1 MNALQI
7 TSLPTSK
14 LTHKDYQDYIIEQL
28 ERGELYLEP
37 LRAHAGH
44 YMGLRR
50 AMLDK
55 AFQTRFYAQLS
66 LCAMDFAA
74 EIATGRMYDDC
85 VDKVTGEP
93 HKVKIM
99 IKDNVI
105 NHQKWLFGKIEK
117 RMNTSIN
124 QSIVMDEPRR
134 IMAIIPPKADPNDV
148 SGEATNN
155 G

>member
-1 MNALQI
+1 MNAYQL
-7 TSLPTSK
+7 TSRPPSLLS
-14 LTHKDYQDYIIEQL
+14 HKDYQDYIIEQL

-37 LRAHAGH
+37 LRAHAEH
-44 YMGLRR
+44 YRGLRR

-66 LCAMDFAA
+66 LCAMDFAS

-99 IKDNVI
+99 IKDNII

-117 RMNTSIN
+117 RMNTSTN
-124 QSIVMDEPRR
+124 QNIIMDEPRR
-134 IMAIIPPKADPNDV
+134 IMAINVPQKKDEEDNVKTDV
-148 SGEATNN
+148 
-155 G
+155 